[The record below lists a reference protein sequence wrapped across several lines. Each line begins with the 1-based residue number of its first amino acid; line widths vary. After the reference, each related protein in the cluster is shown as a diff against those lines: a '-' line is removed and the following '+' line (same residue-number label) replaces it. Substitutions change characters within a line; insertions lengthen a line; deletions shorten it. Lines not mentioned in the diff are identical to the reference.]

1 MIYGYIRVST
11 DTQTVENQKM
21 AIQEYADNHKME
33 NVQFTSEI
41 ISGTKQPNKRK
52 LGLLLEEVNKGDV
65 IIVTELSRLGRSM
78 IMILDVLQTLLD
90 KGVKVIAIKEG
101 YELGDNIQS
110 KVLAFA
116 FGLSAEVERTLI
128 SERTK
133 LGLERA
139 RKLGKRIGRQYGE
152 KIHNYKL
159 TPYKDQIKKY
169 IKQGRTIN
177 SMAEEFNVS
186 WLTMKNFVTVNIHA
200 KPLPPLRKEPKRHG
214 HPTMRELEYFRK
226 HSTIT
231 L

>member
-21 AIQEYADNHKME
+21 AIKEYAKYHRLHNIKW
-33 NVQFTSEI
+33 TSET
-41 ISGTKQPNKRK
+41 ISGMKMPEKRK
-52 LGLLLEEVNKGDV
+52 LGELLSMVQDGDT
-65 IIVTELSRLGRSM
+65 IIITELSRLGRSLT
-78 IMILDVLQTLLD
+78 MILNVLQALMD

-116 FGLSAEVERTLI
+116 FGLSAELERTLL

-139 RKLGKRIGRQYGE
+139 RKRGKRIGRQPGE
-152 KIHNYKL
+152 KPHHFKL
-159 TPYKDQIKKY
+159 TPYRAKIRRYLKE
-169 IKQGRTIN
+169 GRTVN
-177 SMAEEFNVS
+177 SMADEFGVS
-186 WLTMKNFVTVNIHA
+186 WLTMKNFVTTNIKI
-200 KPLPPLRKEPKRHG
+200 KPLPKLTEEPKRHG
-214 HPTMRELEYFRK
+214 HPTYQEMEYFKRHK
-226 HSTIT
+226 